1 MDSQDATS
9 SLRQF
14 ALKEELR
21 RYVQQQDALFGDVV
35 VGERAQDATPTSPR
49 ADEAQPARIEP
60 PPHHNADLTERLI
73 VINEPWVESPS
84 LDSFNQMI
92 CGCQKCDLGKTR
104 KNFVFGVGNPQAD
117 IVVIGEAP
125 GAEEDARGEPFVGA
139 AGQLLNKI
147 LSAINLK
154 REDVYICNI
163 LKCRPPGNRT
173 PERFEVEQCEPYLL
187 RQLDLIQ
194 PKFILA
200 LGLTAAN
207 TLLNRK
213 ARMGELR
220 GTVHDYHGI
229 SVVVTYHPA
238 ALLRNQQWKRP
249 TWEDVQMLRRLY
261 DERLASDPR

>member
-1 MDSQDATS
+1 
-9 SLRQF
+9 
-14 ALKEELR
+14 
-21 RYVQQQDALFGDVV
+21 
-35 VGERAQDATPTSPR
+35 
-49 ADEAQPARIEP
+49 
-60 PPHHNADLTERLI
+60 
-73 VINEPWVESPS
+73 
-84 LDSFNQMI
+84 MI
-92 CGCQKCDLGKTR
+92 CTCQKCPLGQSRTR
-104 KNFVFGVGNPQAD
+104 FVFGVGDPNAD

-125 GAEEDARGEPFVGA
+125 GADEDASGEPFVGL

-147 LSAINLK
+147 LAAIHLK
-154 REDVYICNI
+154 REDVFICNI

-187 RQLDLIQ
+187 KQLELIK

-220 GTVHDYHGI
+220 GTIHDYHGI
-229 SVVVTYHPA
+229 RVVVTYHPA

-249 TWEDVQMLRRLY
+249 AWEDVQMLRRLY
-261 DERLASDPR
+261 DDSMRADS